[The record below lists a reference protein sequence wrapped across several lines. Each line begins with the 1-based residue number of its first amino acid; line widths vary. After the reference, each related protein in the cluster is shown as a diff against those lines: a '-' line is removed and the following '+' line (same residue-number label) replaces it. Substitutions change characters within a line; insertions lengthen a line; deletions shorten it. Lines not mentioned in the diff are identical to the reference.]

1 MKAQR
6 EGLIKEKEKNF
17 SSNKEDSMCEEKR
30 KIAKTKLNKFSRKSL
45 KKNLIQ
51 YFLKQYSGISNTK
64 NTILIRE
71 GLDVLEKKSLKE
83 IIH

>member
-17 SSNKEDSMCEEKR
+17 SSNKEDSMCEEGR
-30 KIAKTKLNKFSRKSL
+30 KITKTKLNKFSRKSL

-51 YFLKQYSGISNTK
+51 CFLKQYSGISNTK

-83 IIH
+83 IIN